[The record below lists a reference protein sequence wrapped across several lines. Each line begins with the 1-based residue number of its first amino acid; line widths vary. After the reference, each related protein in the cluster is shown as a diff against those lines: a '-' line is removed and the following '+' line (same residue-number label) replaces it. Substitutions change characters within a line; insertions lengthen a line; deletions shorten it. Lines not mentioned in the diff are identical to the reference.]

1 MREPVVASDG
11 VTYEKSDIMRWLA
24 AKDTSPSTGM
34 PLAHKHLTPNLALK
48 EMIARSGL
56 LG

>member
-48 EMIARSGL
+48 KLISAE
-56 LG
+56 LGRG